1 MARNDAELEQL
12 VAARSPQLR
21 RVSYLIVRD
30 WQRAEDIVRT
40 ALTTACAAG
49 ARQERKESLEARAR
63 RAVVDD
69 SLAWMRTPRR
79 EAADDA
85 GSDPHAPADVA
96 QLNEELVA
104 ALALMTPEQ
113 AAIVALRFVEDLSV
127 PEVAELLGISEG
139 TVKSQSS
146 RGLAKLRT
154 LMQPAGAPSDRQE

>member
-30 WQRAEDIVRT
+30 WQRAEVIVHS
-40 ALTTACAAG
+40 ALTRAYAAG
-49 ARQERKESLEARAR
+49 ARPERGESLEARAR
-63 RAVVDD
+63 RAVVND
-69 SLAWMRTPRR
+69 SLAWMRTPQRA
-79 EAADDA
+79 AADGVA
-85 GSDPHAPADVA
+85 DPHAPADVA

-104 ALALMTPEQ
+104 ALAQMTPGQ